1 MNFHIRTCLAVVLA
15 LGLCSAVRAD
25 TMIMK
30 NGESLEVKV
39 LSEDGKAVEVEVV
52 TDKAEHSVMR
62 VPRSRILRIEEDT
75 PEKIA
80 ARETK
85 AAEEKDLAERMKDE
99 GKVLYKGKWVTE
111 EEKKKE
117 EAKLAAAKK
126 KRDEERAKARKEAEV
141 AAKRKEEEEKR
152 RQQEMQQQATA
163 NSQLQNLNSRAAR
176 FEQQHWRD
184 GSYYNSN
191 SSNQS
196 SYGSNYGHTSNS
208 GPASGGY
215 GGSLNSLMQRGR
227 SMLNN
232 R

>member
-1 MNFHIRTCLAVVLA
+1 MNQYIRTCLAVVLA
-15 LGLCSAVRAD
+15 LGLCTAVRAD

-30 NGESLEVKV
+30 NGETLEVKV

-75 PEKIA
+75 PEKIE

-111 EEKKKE
+111 EEKKKA

-126 KRDEERAKARKEAEV
+126 KRDEERAKAKKEAEV
-141 AAKRKEEEEKR
+141 AAKRKEEEDK
-152 RQQEMQQQATA
+152 RQQQDLARQNQNN
-163 NSQLQNLNSRAAR
+163 NSSGNDRQDR
-176 FEQQHWRD
+176 FNQRHWRD
-184 GSYYNSN
+184 GTEFNNNQGGYSSSANSN
-191 SSNQS
+191 RNNYSNN
-196 SYGSNYGHTSNS
+196 SNNYSNT
-208 GPASGGY
+208 
-215 GGSLNSLMQRGR
+215 LNSLYKR
-227 SMLNN
+227 
-232 R
+232 